1 MKKPYEASFNII
13 RAVSAV
19 AIVLYHYSY
28 IFYEYGIKES
38 GPEFLKFENGDY
50 GGIFVAVFFML
61 SGAALLYNHPSFSSV
76 KDVLNFYKKRWLSIF
91 PAFYI
96 GWIIMYVIN
105 SKRVGG
111 WFWGGPRKNF
121 LLSAIGM
128 DGYFLHLGMN
138 YYCLGEWFLGGII
151 LMYLFYPLLLFLWN
165 RARIPSTVLITFL
178 FLFNFRRHYF
188 SSAPDTNI
196 FIVLI
201 KYYNSHIVISDN
213 MCLWTCFMDF
223 WLGFIVVTYFLPAIK
238 KRTPRESLIAEGLLI
253 IATIP
258 FQVTPLPL
266 NKLETCTILAVL
278 VMLII
283 MLLTPFITKAT
294 QLNALLNFLSK
305 YSYGIFLVHHVL
317 LYGIMWLFKNY
328 HFNRVTSLIFF
339 IPVFAVITVTGALL
353 TLCADTITKKVLSLF
368 DALFTEKPEKPVS
381 GSD

>member
-1 MKKPYEASFNII
+1 MKREHEESFDII
-13 RAVSAV
+13 RAVSAI

-28 IFYEYGIKES
+28 VFYEYGIKGS
-38 GPEFLKFENGDY
+38 GPEFLRFENGDF

-61 SGAALLYNHPSFSSV
+61 SGASLLYNHPSFSSP
-76 KDVLNFYKKRWLSIF
+76 KDVLRFYGKRWLSIF

-96 GWIIMYVIN
+96 AWIIMYVIN
-105 SKRVGG
+105 SLRVGG

-121 LLSAIGM
+121 LLSFLGM

-223 WLGFIVVTYFLPAIK
+223 WLGFIIVTYFLPAVK
-238 KRTPRESLIAEGLLI
+238 KRIPKGSLMAAGLLI
-253 IATIP
+253 LATVP
-258 FQVTPLPL
+258 FLITPLPL
-266 NKLETCTILAVL
+266 NKLETCTVLAFL
-278 VMLII
+278 SMLIL
-283 MLLTPFITKAT
+283 MLLTPFILKAAP
-294 QLNALLNFLSK
+294 LSSLLKLISR
-305 YSYGIFLVHHVL
+305 YSYGVFLVHHVL
-317 LYGIMWLFKNY
+317 LYGIMWLFRDFY
-328 HFNRVTSLIFF
+328 FNRISSLLFF
-339 IPVFAVITVTGALL
+339 IPVFAVILLTGWLLTRFSRKVTGAVL
-353 TLCADTITKKVLSLF
+353 TLPDILTGKKS
-368 DALFTEKPEKPVS
+368 EKPVS
-381 GSD
+381 RRD

>member
-1 MKKPYEASFNII
+1 MAKKPSEESFNII

-28 IFYEYGIKES
+28 SFYEFGIRES

-61 SGAALLYNHPSFSSV
+61 SGAALLYNYPVLSSV
-76 KDVLNFYKKRWLSIF
+76 KEVLNFYKKRWLSLF

-96 GWIIMYVIN
+96 AWIIMYVIN

-121 LLSAIGM
+121 LLSFIGM

-151 LMYLFYPLLLFLWN
+151 FMYLFYPLLLFLWN
-165 RARIPSTVLITFL
+165 RARIPSTILITFL

-223 WLGFIVVTYFLPAIK
+223 WLGFILVTYFLPAIK
-238 KRTPRESLIAEGLLI
+238 KKNRKTSVITAVLI
-253 IATIP
+253 IFMSLP
-258 FQVTPLPL
+258 FLLVPLPL
-266 NKLETCTILAVL
+266 NKLETCTVLAVL
-278 VMLII
+278 TFLFLILI
-283 MLLTPFITKAT
+283 TPFLTGIRAADR
-294 QLNALLNFLSK
+294 LFNLVSK
-305 YSYGIFLVHHVL
+305 YSYGIFLVHHVI
-317 LYGIMWLFKNY
+317 LYGVMWLVKGFV
-328 HFNRVTSLIFF
+328 FNRVSSLIFF
-339 IPVFAVITVTGALL
+339 IPLFSLITLTGAVL
-353 TLCADTITKKVLSLF
+353 TALSNF
-368 DALFTEKPEKPVS
+368 IVRQVKRFKDSFT
-381 GSD
+381 